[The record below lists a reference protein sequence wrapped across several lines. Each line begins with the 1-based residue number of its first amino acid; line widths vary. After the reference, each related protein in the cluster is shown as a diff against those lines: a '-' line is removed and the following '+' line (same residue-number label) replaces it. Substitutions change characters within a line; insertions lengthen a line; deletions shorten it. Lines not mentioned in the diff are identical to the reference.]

1 VTTNPASPKTLA
13 NALQRPVWALLILAA
28 LSVAL
33 AQQPAS
39 DPQQGRP
46 EQGKPDQGKTEPAA
60 PNQDAYSGVTFR
72 ADTELVVLHT
82 TVVDKDDHVVTDLSQ
97 EDFKVFED
105 DAPQQILRFVREDVP
120 VSLGILVDNSG
131 SMRDKRRTVNAAALD
146 FVKASNPEDEV
157 FIVNFND
164 EAFLDSP
171 FTRSQE
177 RLQDALQRIDSRG
190 GTALY
195 DATSMSLDYLQEEG
209 KHDKKVLLIVSDG
222 EDNASRGTL
231 EKLVRRLQETD
242 TIIYAVGLLSEE
254 DRRSAKRA
262 QRAIRQM
269 TRSTGGAA
277 YFPENTDDVHELTQ
291 QIAHAIRNQYI
302 LMYRPVENKQPGFRQ
317 VRVALAG
324 KARKYDVR
332 HRPGYFGN

>member
-1 VTTNPASPKTLA
+1 MS
-13 NALQRPVWALLILAA
+13 
-28 LSVAL
+28 L
-33 AQQPAS
+33 AQQAAS
-39 DPQQGRP
+39 APQQG
-46 EQGKPDQGKTEPAA
+46 KAEPPA
-60 PNQDAYSGVTFR
+60 PNQEPGGDVIFAI
-72 ADTELVVLHT
+72 DTNLVVLHT
-82 TVVDKDDHVVTDLSQ
+82 TVVDKDDHVITDLVQ
-97 EDFKVFED
+97 DDFKVFED
-105 DAPQQILRFVREDVP
+105 DLPQRITRFVREDVP

-131 SMRDKRRTVNAAALD
+131 SMRDKRHTVNTAALD

-171 FTRSQE
+171 FTKSQE

-195 DATSMSLDYLQEEG
+195 DATGMSLDYLEEDG
-209 KHDKKVLLIVSDG
+209 KHDKKVLLIISDG

-242 TIIYAVGLLSEE
+242 TIIFAVGLLSDE

-262 QRAIRQM
+262 QRAIRHM
-269 TRSTGGAA
+269 TRATGGAA
-277 YFPENTDDVHELTQ
+277 YFPESTEDVHALTQ

-302 LMYRPVENKQPGFRQ
+302 LMYNPDEKKQPGFRQ
-317 VRVALAG
+317 VRVTLVG

>member
-1 VTTNPASPKTLA
+1 MSTCA
-13 NALQRPVWALLILAA
+13 ALLLVSLLAA
-28 LSVAL
+28 AL
-33 AQQPAS
+33 PAQQPS
-39 DPQQGRP
+39 GSSTPQQAQP
-46 EQGKPDQGKTEPAA
+46 KSESSAS
-60 PNQDAYSGVTFR
+60 NQDVYGGVTFEAGTQR
-72 ADTELVVLHT
+72 VVLHT
-82 TVVDKDDHVVTDLSQ
+82 TVVDKNDRIVTDLAK

-105 DAPQQILRFVREDVP
+105 DAPQEILQFSQEDVP

-131 SMRDKRRTVNAAALD
+131 SMRDKRQKVNAAALE

-164 EAFLDSP
+164 EPFLDSP
-171 FTRSQE
+171 FTKSQE
-177 RLQDALQRIDSRG
+177 RMQDGLQRIDSRG

-195 DATSMSLDYLQEEG
+195 DAASVSLDYLQEEG
-209 KHDKKVLLIVSDG
+209 KHDKKVLLIVTDG

-242 TIIYAVGLLSEE
+242 TIIFAVGLLSEE

-262 QRAIRQM
+262 QRAIRHI
-269 TRSTGGAA
+269 TRATGGAS
-277 YFPENTDDVHELTQ
+277 YFPDNTDDVHALTQ

-302 LMYRPVENKQPGFRQ
+302 MIYRPDEKKQPGFRR
-317 VRVALAG
+317 VRVALVG

-332 HRPGYFGN
+332 HRPGYFAN